1 MKTLANTSPF
11 LLLLVPVFVMI
22 LLTFAKVGSDNRNED
37 IVSKV
42 PTTQNSPIKV
52 RTSFF
57 R

>member
-37 IVSKV
+37 IVSKTT
-42 PTTQNSPIKV
+42 TTQNSPIKV
-52 RTSFF
+52 RSSFF